1 MNQVE
6 DVSEDA
12 VTLRH
17 EKCEHEE
24 RKKFLSYIKFPLT
37 GGRSRANRR
46 TDSRA
51 ESSGANTPDPMS
63 PHAAEQREEHISP
76 LTSPPATPL
85 SVHDEQQQ
93 SLSHSALRRR
103 TVSQSRW
110 AKDREREDNGIMM
123 TDPAVD
129 VPPYDPRMFPLSDDT
144 YEKMLKNMPD
154 GHPLPYYLQ
163 KQASKDSEAP
173 GSPFVDSVCS
183 PVSDSTESV
192 LAEEDP
198 NDPEWVD
205 VERVRDRTKR

>member
-1 MNQVE
+1 ME
-6 DVSEDA
+6 DVCEETVA
-12 VTLRH
+12 MRH
-17 EKCEHEE
+17 EKCEHDE

-37 GGRSRANRR
+37 AGRSRANRR

-63 PHAAEQREEHISP
+63 PHTGEPAEQGVSP

-85 SVHDEQQQ
+85 SISEDQSQS
-93 SLSHSALRRR
+93 SLSQSVLRRR

-110 AKDREREDNGIMM
+110 AKDRERDESLNSTVD
-123 TDPAVD
+123 TVD
-129 VPPYDPRMFPLSDDT
+129 VPPYEQRLFPICDDT
-144 YEKMLKNMPD
+144 YDKMLKNMPD

-163 KQASKDSEAP
+163 KQLSKDSEAP
-173 GSPFVDSVCS
+173 ASPFVESVSS
-183 PVSDSTESV
+183 PVSDSTESA